1 MPTLR
6 THQHTAAAPD
16 AFERHVG
23 AYVRRLAALHRLSS
37 ASEGSHYGLLQE
49 LLEGLGKDR
58 DIRVLILPLPDDNG
72 APDLRVTRGENGLVG
87 YVEVKQPG
95 TDLERAGKTEQLK
108 RYKEGYPNL
117 LLTDT
122 WEFRLFRDGKD
133 DPIITVNLGPD
144 WLDHH
149 RDLASGTALEPGI
162 SAMRELV
169 DTFFDFEAPG
179 TRSAR
184 HLASILA
191 RKARLLRK
199 YVEVLLDREELPET
213 RELHELQDAARWF
226 LLRDLSPKRFA
237 DLYAQTITYGLF
249 AARFWSSSQPDA
261 EPFDRKRAFHAIPSS
276 LGLVRRLFRWVFLD
290 DPPEE
295 IRWIVDDLAEVL
307 AATDLRGIF
316 RRYFREGKGMDPVV
330 HFYETFLGSYNP
342 ERRERRGVF
351 YTPPEVV
358 SYIVR
363 SAARILQRDFGHPE
377 GLAAPEVTV
386 LDPASGTLTFV
397 VEALRNAFQQ
407 FGDLRGDGTYKAL
420 RNDLL
425 QRFHAFELMVAPYVI
440 GHLRVAL
447 LLEELGCELK
457 GRRSFQLL
465 LADAL
470 QMEPPE
476 QLDGR
481 DMELLAR
488 DALAA
493 LEIKKRPLKLPVILG
508 NPPYSGHSA
517 NHSPWI
523 EQSLRH
529 GYERPEGP
537 PDEGYY
543 RVEGRPLEE
552 KNPKWLQDDYVKFLR
567 FAQWKVDQ
575 AGQGLVA
582 FVTNHSYLDNPTFRG
597 MRESLL
603 GTFDRLYLLD
613 LHGNSKKKERPPD
626 GCRNHNVFDIR
637 QGVAIALLV
646 KRPGLEH
653 GVFRHDVWGTRKEKN
668 RWLESHDV
676 TDTPWRRIGA
686 RPPGFY
692 FLDRDAALEDRWR
705 CYPAVDEIF
714 ELGSIGIITGR
725 DTLVVATRKHK
736 LKETLSRFRG
746 VPSPYDPE
754 YRDQLHAEEVQVRS
768 TRTWKLKSA
777 RRAAYEDEY
786 LDQRIERFLVRPFDR
801 RWIAYAPYLLERP
814 RQAVMHH
821 LGGENPI
828 RREGL
833 RRTPDN
839 CALLVTRQAKRHPG
853 AFVTRDL
860 SGHKVLDTYDGNY
873 VFPLYLLP
881 PENHLHPDEL
891 RQPNLRRRFLDP
903 LEDLY
908 GHRIPP
914 ETLLGYLYGVLSSR
928 RYRDTYRELLAT
940 GFPRIPF
947 PRSPAVFHRMAVAG
961 WKLVTLHLPDS
972 HDLHPEGLGLE
983 RPEPEDSG
991 LRLRGSGSGSVGKNR
1006 KTTLRY
1012 RPDEG
1017 RLLLN
1022 EDLQVLEPIPP
1033 EVWEFRIGAYRVL
1046 PRWLDARRGEVLS
1059 TDDLRHLQHMVGALR
1074 ASLPLQRELDDV
1086 YSQIE
1091 SEVAPILP
1099 GAGSRP

>member
-1 MPTLR
+1 MATPQT
-6 THQHTAAAPD
+6 TPSVAKAPSG
-16 AFERHVG
+16 FQRHMG
-23 AYVRRLAALHRLSS
+23 RYVERLAELHRLSE
-37 ASEGSHYGLLQE
+37 ASEGSYYGLLKDF
-49 LLEGLGKDR
+49 LEGLGTDQ
-58 DIRVLILPLPDDNG
+58 DIRVLLLPLADDNG
-72 APDLRVTRGENGLVG
+72 APDLRVTRGESRLVG
-87 YVEVKQPG
+87 YVEVKRPG
-95 TDLERAGKTEQLK
+95 TDLNRAEGSEQLE
-108 RYKEGYPNL
+108 RYKKGYPNL

-122 WEFRLFRDGKD
+122 WEFRLFRDGE
-133 DPIITVNLGPD
+133 PLLSTNLGPP
-144 WLDHH
+144 WLGDHQ
-149 RDLASGTALEPGI
+149 DLASGAALGRLASE
-162 SAMRELV
+162 ARELLE
-169 DTFFDFEAPG
+169 TFFDFAAPG

-184 HLASILA
+184 HLASDLA

-199 YVEVLLDREELPET
+199 YVEVLLERDEASET
-213 RELHELQDAARWF
+213 RELHGLRDAARWF
-226 LLRDLSPKRFA
+226 LLRDLSSERFA

-249 AARFWSSSQPDA
+249 AARFWISGQPGA

-276 LGLVRRLFRWVFLD
+276 LGLVRRLFRWVLLEE
-290 DPPEE
+290 PPEE

-330 HFYETFLGSYNP
+330 HFYETFLASYDS

-363 SAARILQRDFGHPE
+363 SAAHLLERDFGHRE
-377 GLAAPEVTV
+377 RLAHPEVTV

-397 VEALRNAFQQ
+397 VAALRNAFEW
-407 FGDLRGDGTYKAL
+407 FKERHGDGISKAL
-420 RNDLL
+420 RDDLL
-425 QRFHAFELMVAPYVI
+425 QRYHAFELMVAPYVI
-440 GHLRVAL
+440 GHLRAAL
-447 LLEELGCELK
+447 LLEELGCPLEDH
-457 GRRSFQLL
+457 RSFQLL

-470 QMEPPE
+470 QMKPPE

-481 DMELLAR
+481 DMGLLAR

-517 NHSPWI
+517 NHSPWVDR
-523 EQSLRH
+523 SLRH
-529 GYERPEGP
+529 GYERSEGR

-552 KNPKWLQDDYVKFLR
+552 KNPKWLQDDYVKFIR

-613 LHGNSKKKERPPD
+613 LHGNSKKKEQPPD

-646 KRPGLEH
+646 KRPGLER
-653 GVFRHDVWGTRKEKN
+653 GVFRHDLWGTRKEKN

-705 CYPAVDEIF
+705 SFPAVDEIF

-725 DTLVVATRKHK
+725 DALVVATRKQE
-736 LKETLSRFRG
+736 LKRRLSRFRG

-754 YRDQLHAEEVQVRS
+754 YRDALHGEEVQVRS
-768 TRTWKLKSA
+768 TRTWKLESA
-777 RRAAYEDEY
+777 RRAAFEDEY

-814 RQAVMHH
+814 REEVMHH

-860 SGHKVLDTYDGNY
+860 TGHKVLDTYDGNY

-881 PENHLHPDEL
+881 PENHLHPNEL

-903 LEDLY
+903 LEDHY

-914 ETLLGYLYGVLSSR
+914 ETLLGYLYGVLSGR

-947 PRSPAVFHRMAVAG
+947 PRSHELFHRMAVAG

-972 HDLHPEGLGLE
+972 HELHPEGLGLE
-983 RPEPEDSG
+983 RIEPEDSG
-991 LRLRGSGSGSVGKNR
+991 LRLRGSGSGRVGKER
-1006 KTTLRY
+1006 KTALSY
-1012 RPDEG
+1012 RPDEE
-1017 RLLLN
+1017 RLYLN
-1022 EDLQVLEPIPP
+1022 EDLQMLEPIPP
-1033 EVWEFRIGAYRVL
+1033 EVWELRIGTYRVL
-1046 PRWLDARRGEVLS
+1046 PRWLDARRREPLS
-1059 TDDLRHLQHMVGALR
+1059 TDDLRHLQHTVGALR
-1074 ASLPLQRELDDV
+1074 ASLCLQRELDDI
-1086 YSQIE
+1086 YPQIE
-1091 SEVAPILP
+1091 SEVAAIAP
-1099 GAGSRP
+1099 GVGPRP